1 MEALKESD
9 SVSSR
14 KQQFSRFLYDILLI
28 SQQLFDNYRSSRL
41 FTLVQCTYNH
51 WMSKSLYFSSQ
62 SQTSSEESQ
71 LLDQPLQFRL
81 PDIILSAIL
90 KSKLVKII
98 LKSSG
103 NCLVEQRTEDPDT
116 FLYQA
121 CASSKDCKKCT
132 KDCNNS
138 AFLNSITF
146 QNTDTRLYLEK
157 DWSCALA
164 SPFQF

>member
-14 KQQFSRFLYDILLI
+14 KQQFSRFLYDMLLI
-28 SQQLFDNYRSSRL
+28 SQQLFDNYWSARL
-41 FTLVQCTYNH
+41 HLYSVPTTIGWASYYTLVLSHRPPLKCLSY
-51 WMSKSLYFSSQ
+51 WISLHS
-62 SQTSSEESQ
+62 
-71 LLDQPLQFRL
+71 LDC
-81 PDIILSAIL
+81 PDNILSAAL
-90 KSKLVKII
+90 KSKLVKINI
-98 LKSSG
+98 KSSG

-121 CASSKDCKKCT
+121 CASSKDCNKCS

-138 AFLNSITF
+138 AFLNSIKF

-164 SPFQF
+164 PPFQF